1 VPKPRAQIPLGELRG
16 VALDG
21 VHRYLGIPFAS
32 PPTGAGR
39 FAPPSPAEPWT
50 GVRNATA
57 FGPGPIQAPDD
68 LSKTLGL
75 LADHPTSED
84 CLTLNVWTPEQR
96 DDAGRPVLVW
106 IHGGGFQ
113 TGMAAGPA
121 YDGAALARRG
131 GVVVVTLNYRVGALG
146 FLAGGGAETAN
157 LGLQDQ
163 VAALRFVREA
173 IPAFGGDPE
182 RVTVFGESAGAGSI
196 VALLAMPGAR
206 GLFQRAIVQSAAPEG
221 QLDAAEGA
229 ERAALFAAEL
239 GTTAGDIEA
248 LRALPVQQ
256 ILHAQ
261 ARVREPGPR
270 RIGLTFAPVV
280 DGHVLPCEP
289 LEHIASGGAQDVALV
304 IGTTAHEMGL
314 YHLAPA
320 LPAMNDE
327 RLAAY
332 IASRLPGGLAGN
344 LPLGHAILQ
353 HYAAWKDDPADRFFA
368 VETDA
373 SLFVPATRLAEAQ
386 ARVQPATFMYRFTW
400 PSPLQDGRL
409 GACHALDV
417 PFALGN
423 LRGEA
428 LLAFT
433 GDGPG
438 AHALSERMMDA
449 WCAFARDGDPSH
461 PQLGSWPRYAA
472 PRRATMELGASCGIL
487 EAPDEDRR
495 AAWAAAREGGR

>member
-1 VPKPRAQIPLGELRG
+1 VTEPRAQISLGELRG
-16 VALDG
+16 VALEG
-21 VHRYLGIPFAS
+21 VHRYLGIPFAT
-32 PPTGAGR
+32 PPTGPRR
-39 FAPPSPAEPWT
+39 FAPPSPPEPWT
-50 GVRNATA
+50 GVRDAVA
-57 FGPGPIQAPDD
+57 HGPGPIQAADG
-68 LSKTLGL
+68 LSKALGL
-75 LADHPTSED
+75 LDDHPTSED
-84 CLTLNVWTPEQR
+84 CLTLNVWTPGTR

-146 FLAGGGAETAN
+146 FLAGGAGTAN

-163 VAALRFVREA
+163 VAALRFVRA
-173 IPAFGGDPE
+173 SIAAFGGDPE
-182 RVTVFGESAGAGSI
+182 QVMVFGESAGAGSI
-196 VALLAMPGAR
+196 VALLAMPEAR

-239 GTTAGDIEA
+239 GVAADDLEG
-248 LRALPVQQ
+248 LRSASAQQ
-256 ILHAQ
+256 ILDAQ
-261 ARVREPGPR
+261 ARVKEPGPR
-270 RIGLTFAPVV
+270 RIGLFFAPVI
-280 DGHVLPCEP
+280 DGHVLPRAP
-289 LEHIASGGAQDVALV
+289 LDHVTRGDARDVQLV
-304 IGTTAHEMGL
+304 IGSTGHEMGL

-320 LPAMNDE
+320 LPAMNDDA
-327 RLAAY
+327 LATY
-332 IASRLPGGLAGN
+332 IASRLPGELAPN
-344 LPLGHAILQ
+344 LPRGRAILE
-353 HYAAWKDDPADRFFA
+353 HYGAWKDDPADRFFA

-400 PSPLQDGRL
+400 PSPLRGGQL

-433 GDGPG
+433 GNGPE
-438 AHALSERMMDA
+438 AHALSEHMMDA
-449 WCAFARDGDPSH
+449 WCAFARGGDPSH
-461 PQLGSWPRYAA
+461 PGIGSWSRYAA
-472 PRRATMELGASCGIL
+472 PRRATMELGATCGIH
-487 EAPDEDRR
+487 EAPEEGRR
-495 AAWAAAREGGR
+495 AAWAAAWKGDS